1 MKKRIAFL
9 LIVPLLCV
17 LAASLNI
24 SYMPAGGLLFISTCT
39 LDGESFTIRQKTMP
53 DGTKIAVYDGETSI
67 VYAKYRGLTYTS
79 PKFRSLRMGIG
90 CRSPLRSTAVRTAL
104 PPTHKRTASE
114 CDFSTP
120 PRLFYFIPGWKIQF
134 LRRYSRPR

>member
-24 SYMPAGGLLFISTCT
+24 SYMPAGGLLSISTCT

-67 VYAKYRGLTYTS
+67 VYAKYRGLTYTITEIQKPADGHWLPKSIKVYRGSYSS
-79 PKFRSLRMGIG
+79 P
-90 CRSPLRSTAVRTAL
+90 TNT
-104 PPTHKRTASE
+104 
-114 CDFSTP
+114 
-120 PRLFYFIPGWKIQF
+120 
-134 LRRYSRPR
+134 

>member
-39 LDGESFTIRQKTMP
+39 LDGESFTVRQKTMP

-67 VYAKYRGLTYTS
+67 VYAKYRGLAYTITEIQ
-79 PKFRSLRMGIG
+79 KLWTGIG
-90 CRSPLRSTAVRTAL
+90 CRSPLRSTAVRTPL
-104 PPTHKRTASE
+104 PTTHKRTASE
-114 CDFSTP
+114 RDFCTP
-120 PRLFYFIPGWKIQF
+120 LRLFYFIP
-134 LRRYSRPR
+134 

>member
-24 SYMPAGGLLFISTCT
+24 SYMPAGGLLSISTCT

-67 VYAKYRGLTYTS
+67 VYAKYRGLTYTITEIQKPADGHWLPES
-79 PKFRSLRMGIG
+79 IK
-90 CRSPLRSTAVRTAL
+90 VY
-104 PPTHKRTASE
+104 PPTHNRTASE
-114 CDFSTP
+114 CDFFTP

>member
-67 VYAKYRGLTYTS
+67 VYAKYR
-79 PKFRSLRMGIG
+79 
-90 CRSPLRSTAVRTAL
+90 TAL

>member
-53 DGTKIAVYDGETSI
+53 DGTKN
-67 VYAKYRGLTYTS
+67 R
-79 PKFRSLRMGIG
+79 R
-90 CRSPLRSTAVRTAL
+90 VRRRNLHRIRQIPRFDVHHHRNSEACGWAL
-104 PPTHKRTASE
+104 AAEVH
-114 CDFSTP
+114 
-120 PRLFYFIPGWKIQF
+120 
-134 LRRYSRPR
+134 

>member
-24 SYMPAGGLLFISTCT
+24 SYMPAGGLLSISTCT

-53 DGTKIAVYDGETSI
+53 DGTKITITEIQKPAEGHWLPESI
-67 VYAKYRGLTYTS
+67 KVYRGSYSS
-79 PKFRSLRMGIG
+79 PAN
-90 CRSPLRSTAVRTAL
+90 T
-104 PPTHKRTASE
+104 
-114 CDFSTP
+114 
-120 PRLFYFIPGWKIQF
+120 
-134 LRRYSRPR
+134 

>member
-39 LDGESFTIRQKTMP
+39 LM
-53 DGTKIAVYDGETSI
+53 VN
-67 VYAKYRGLTYTS
+67 
-79 PKFRSLRMGIG
+79 RSLSGRKP
-90 CRSPLRSTAVRTAL
+90 CLTVRKSPCTTAKPPSYTPNTAV
-104 PPTHKRTASE
+104 
-114 CDFSTP
+114 
-120 PRLFYFIPGWKIQF
+120 
-134 LRRYSRPR
+134 

>member
-39 LDGESFTIRQKTMP
+39 LDGESFTIRQKTMLTVRKSP
-53 DGTKIAVYDGETSI
+53 CTT
-67 VYAKYRGLTYTS
+67 AKPPSYT
-79 PKFRSLRMGIG
+79 PN
-90 CRSPLRSTAVRTAL
+90 TAV
-104 PPTHKRTASE
+104 
-114 CDFSTP
+114 
-120 PRLFYFIPGWKIQF
+120 
-134 LRRYSRPR
+134 

>member
-39 LDGESFTIRQKTMP
+39 LDGESFTVRQKTMP
-53 DGTKIAVYDGETSI
+53 DGTKSAVYDGETSI
-67 VYAKYRGLTYTS
+67 VYAKYRGLAYTITEIQKPVDGHWLPESIKVYRGSYTS
-79 PKFRSLRMGIG
+79 PDN
-90 CRSPLRSTAVRTAL
+90 T
-104 PPTHKRTASE
+104 
-114 CDFSTP
+114 
-120 PRLFYFIPGWKIQF
+120 
-134 LRRYSRPR
+134 

>member
-39 LDGESFTIRQKTMP
+39 LDGESFTIRQKT
-53 DGTKIAVYDGETSI
+53 SI
-67 VYAKYRGLTYTS
+67 VYAKYRGLTYTITEIQKPADGHWLPKSIKVYRGSYSS
-79 PKFRSLRMGIG
+79 PDN
-90 CRSPLRSTAVRTAL
+90 T
-104 PPTHKRTASE
+104 
-114 CDFSTP
+114 
-120 PRLFYFIPGWKIQF
+120 
-134 LRRYSRPR
+134 

>member
-24 SYMPAGGLLFISTCT
+24 SYMPTGGLLFVSSTPDDELT
-39 LDGESFTIRQKTMP
+39 VWQKTMP
-53 DGTKIAVYDGETSI
+53 DGTKIAVYD
-67 VYAKYRGLTYTS
+67 
-79 PKFRSLRMGIG
+79 
-90 CRSPLRSTAVRTAL
+90 
-104 PPTHKRTASE
+104 
-114 CDFSTP
+114 DD
-120 PRLFYFIPGWKIQF
+120 FIPGWKIQV

>member
-24 SYMPAGGLLFISTCT
+24 SYMPAGGLLFISSCT

-67 VYAKYRGLTYTS
+67 VYTITEIQKPADGHWLPESIKVYRGSYSS
-79 PKFRSLRMGIG
+79 PAN
-90 CRSPLRSTAVRTAL
+90 T
-104 PPTHKRTASE
+104 
-114 CDFSTP
+114 
-120 PRLFYFIPGWKIQF
+120 
-134 LRRYSRPR
+134 

>member
-24 SYMPAGGLLFISTCT
+24 SYMPAGGLLFITSTT
-39 LDGESFTIRQKTMP
+39 DDALTVRQKTMP

-67 VYAKYRGLTYTS
+67 VYAKYRGLTYTITEIQKPADGHWLPES
-79 PKFRSLRMGIG
+79 IKVYRGSY
-90 CRSPLRSTAVRTAL
+90 SSTANT
-104 PPTHKRTASE
+104 
-114 CDFSTP
+114 
-120 PRLFYFIPGWKIQF
+120 
-134 LRRYSRPR
+134 